1 MHAQRP
7 LQGNNGALD
16 WLNVRKRK
24 HQNQRRPNDLMNPQR
39 PIPVVVHSQKCG
51 NADVTDDEHD
61 EISGHIIGAVMMHWR
76 CAYGTV
82 VSDF

>member
-1 MHAQRP
+1 
-7 LQGNNGALD
+7 
-16 WLNVRKRK
+16 
-24 HQNQRRPNDLMNPQR
+24 
-39 PIPVVVHSQKCG
+39 
-51 NADVTDDEHD
+51 VTDDEHD